1 VYRFRAARAV
11 SFRCSFDSRRL
22 RACRSRHSQRLRP
35 GVHVLRVQAVGRGG
49 TRSGVTRVSVRVVTP
64 LPTLQVGAPIA
75 VGPGAGV
82 PTVANG
88 AVWVPTTDDGGLV
101 KVVGNAVA
109 SRTQVGPRSL
119 TGEGYL
125 DAAVAAG
132 GSIWSASD
140 IGSTIARVDPAS
152 GATSSIPVPERP
164 GGLTAG
170 GGAVYA
176 FHFLQPTLT
185 RIEEASGAAR
195 RIDVPGTSAV
205 GLAYGDGSLWLLTLR
220 PDRVLQLDPAT
231 GAIRRAIPL
240 NPRLPRPGDLID
252 FWWLAYGEG
261 AVWATMPNF
270 DAVARVDVTTGAVRF
285 VRLDHGRPF
294 GVATG
299 GGSAWVATDRALV
312 RLDGATGSPVG
323 AGTIPRPEESA
334 FVSVGY
340 GDGAAWVTTF
350 DRGTLVRVDDPS

>member
-1 VYRFRAARAV
+1 
-11 SFRCSFDSRRL
+11 
-22 RACRSRHSQRLRP
+22 
-35 GVHVLRVQAVGRGG
+35 VQAVGRRGA
-49 TRSGVTRVSVRVVTP
+49 RSGITRVSVRVVAP
-64 LPTLQVGAPIA
+64 LPALEVGAPIA

-82 PTVANG
+82 PAAANG

-101 KVVGNAVA
+101 EVAGGAVV
-109 SRTQVGPRSL
+109 SRTQVGPRSV

-140 IGSTIARVDPAS
+140 VGSTIARVDPAS

-195 RIDVPGTSAV
+195 RIDVPGTAAV

-231 GAIRRAIPL
+231 GAIRRSIPL
-240 NPRLPRPGDLID
+240 DPRLPRPGDLID
-252 FWWLAYGEG
+252 FWWLANGEG
-261 AVWATMPNF
+261 AVWATMPNY
-270 DAVARVDVTTGAVRF
+270 DAVARVDVETGAVRF

-294 GVATG
+294 GIATG

-312 RLDGATGSPVG
+312 RLDGATGRPV
-323 AGTIPRPEESA
+323 AAAAIPRPQESA

-350 DRGTLVRVDDPS
+350 DRGTLVRVDDPAG